1 MRGRCAAPSTMTI
14 SPASEVPSRSFA
26 ERRTIDYIPD
36 SERHGT
42 PVSQFTLWFGANLQ
56 ITAIV
61 TGALAVVLG
70 GDVFWSLLGLCL
82 GQMLGGVVMAL
93 HGAQGPKLGLPQM
106 ISSRVQFGVYGAT
119 LPLVLVCL
127 MYVGFS
133 AGGAVLAGQAI
144 AQLTGLTPTAGVLA
158 FAALVIVFAVRGY
171 RVIHGLGRAMSIVG
185 IIAFAYLFWRLL
197 ADHDV
202 GALLANRHF
211 SFAQFLLAMSLSASW
226 QIAYGPYVAD
236 YSRYL
241 PRSTS
246 GARTFWAVWL
256 GSVLGSQASMTFGVF
271 AAALAG
277 HAFAGHEVAFVVG
290 LGGGGAAAALL
301 YFAIALGKLTATTLN
316 AYGCVMSVATITT
329 GLAGRRSISP
339 RARTACIVAMIAV
352 VAWLALAGQHAFLHA
367 FSSFILFLLAFFTP
381 WSAINLVDY
390 YCVTKE
396 RYDVPALYDPN
407 GRYGRW
413 NVAGIVVYVI
423 GVLVQMP
430 FIATGFYT
438 GPLADALGGADI
450 SWVVG
455 LAVPSLLYYLAVR
468 RDRSHVPPAL
478 ILPGAEPAEAAER
491 WAQPSVSGP
500 AGEASPGEASP
511 GEASR

>member
-1 MRGRCAAPSTMTI
+1 MTAPLAASDAPNR
-14 SPASEVPSRSFA
+14 PLA

-36 SERHGT
+36 AERHGGAF
-42 PVSQFTLWFGANLQ
+42 SQFTLWLGANLQ

-70 GDVFWSLLGLCL
+70 GDVFWSLVGLAL

-106 ISSRVQFGVYGAT
+106 ISSRVQFGVLGAT

-133 AGGAVLAGQAI
+133 AGGTVLAGQAI
-144 AQLTGLTPTAGVLA
+144 AQLSGFTPTAGVL
-158 FAALVIVFAVRGY
+158 VFAMLVLLSALIGY
-171 RVIHGLGRAMSIVG
+171 RLIHGLGRVMSVVG
-185 IIAFAYLFWRLL
+185 VLAFCYLFARLL
-197 ADHDV
+197 AEHDIT
-202 GALLANRHF
+202 ALLAVRHF
-211 SFAQFLLAMSLSASW
+211 SLANFLLAMSLSASW

-241 PRSTS
+241 PRCTS
-246 GARTFWAVWL
+246 ALRTFWAVWL
-256 GSVLGSQASMTFGVF
+256 GSVIGSQASMTFGVF

-290 LGGGGAAAALL
+290 LSGGGVAAAWL
-301 YFAIALGKLTATTLN
+301 YFTIALGKLTATTLN

-329 GLAGRRSISP
+329 GLAGRRSVS
-339 RARTACIVAMIAV
+339 ASMRTACIVGMLAIV
-352 VAWLALAGQHAFLHA
+352 VWLALAGQHAFLKA

-396 RYDVPALYDPN
+396 RYDIPALYEPS
-407 GRYGRW
+407 GRYGRF
-413 NVAGIVVYVI
+413 NVTGLAVYAI
-423 GVLVQMP
+423 GVAVQMP
-430 FIATGFYT
+430 FISTAFYT
-438 GPLADALGGADI
+438 GPLVDKLGGADV
-450 SWVVG
+450 SWIVG
-455 LAVPSLLYYLAVR
+455 LAVPALLYYMGVR
-468 RDRSHVPPAL
+468 GNRAHVPDRM
-478 ILPGAEPAEAAER
+478 ILPN
-491 WAQPSVSGP
+491 
-500 AGEASPGEASP
+500 EASSAVERG
-511 GEASR
+511 